1 MIRRALSAALLLLA
15 GAAVPRCGADD
26 AASLAPGARVKITAL
41 EHVHV
46 PGLIE
51 VRGDTVL
58 STRHF
63 ERSDDLWVAADETV
77 TLAVPRAKVTIVGD
91 YQGANTDGI
100 FLRPKGRED
109 IVQVPRAAIA
119 RMEVRTHKA
128 HTRTG
133 AALGF
138 LVGAAAGYAVVARG
152 SDFGSLFG
160 VLLPLPGALFGAA
173 LGSSTEK
180 WELVEHDRLRLSLS
194 PHAPPGGAGLA
205 LILGF

>member
-1 MIRRALSAALLLLA
+1 MIQRALPAALLLLA
-15 GAAVPRCGADD
+15 GGAVPRAGADD
-26 AASLAPGARVKITAL
+26 PASLAPGARVKITAP
-41 EHVHV
+41 EHVDV

-51 VRGDTVL
+51 VRGGTVL

-63 ERSDDLWVAADETV
+63 ERADDLWVAAGEAG

-91 YQGANTDGI
+91 YQGANADGI
-100 FLRPKGRED
+100 FLRPKGRDD

-119 RMEVRTHKA
+119 QMEVRTHKA

-138 LVGAAAGYAVVARG
+138 LVGAAAGYGVVAG
-152 SDFGSLFG
+152 GNDFGSLLG
-160 VLLPLPGALFGAA
+160 VLLPLPGAFFGAA

-180 WELVEHDRLRLSLS
+180 WELVEHDRLRLSLT
-194 PHAPPGGAGLA
+194 PHAPYGGAGLA